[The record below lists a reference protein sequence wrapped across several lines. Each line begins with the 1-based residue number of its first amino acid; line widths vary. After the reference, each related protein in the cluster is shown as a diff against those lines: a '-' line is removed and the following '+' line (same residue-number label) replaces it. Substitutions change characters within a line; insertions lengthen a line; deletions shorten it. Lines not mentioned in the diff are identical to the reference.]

1 MPAAMQNASTISGA
15 GLPLTGPQL
24 GIWNAQQFDPE
35 SGRYLVGE
43 VLEIS
48 GSEPIDVDALAEAIA
63 LTVAE
68 AENMRLRFRDT
79 DSGPRQ
85 FVGNEPAVLRPM
97 IDLRGATDPI
107 SLAHE
112 AVALERHEAAQR
124 CRGMVD
130 RRLYNYTLIRLTEC
144 EVWCV
149 QLYHHLIV
157 DGYSAALLSRR
168 VAAHYTALRRGTE
181 PPKATFGTIAD
192 LVADEQAY
200 RESEHFTADQEYWR
214 EQLSP
219 APALDGRGTA
229 LGGAVERT
237 IRAEAILPVATLDRL
252 RHCAER
258 YRITWADGLIA
269 CYAAY
274 IQRQLGTSDVVLSML
289 MMGRVGRV
297 ALSTPSMAVN
307 VLPLRL
313 AVHAHETVGELGVR
327 VAESLRE
334 MRKHQRYSGADLA
347 RDLSG
352 FGAGELLHGVGINL
366 KVFDFALDFD
376 GAKGVLRN
384 VAGGPPEDLGLV
396 ATPLPDKSVLL
407 NFECDARTNDPETA
421 YRRMAGLVRVIE
433 AFTELDKVQV
443 GALELIDRDDRARL
457 LAQRCGPAAAAAT
470 ELVPAALDRMV
481 AEYAGDTVLVAGAR
495 RYTGAELG
503 AQVYR
508 LVRYLR
514 DQGVQPGDRVGVALP
529 RTADL
534 VVALL
539 AVWRTGGTYL
549 PLDPEHPAARL
560 QTMID
565 DSRPVLVLTGN
576 ALVGELDCRTVA
588 VDGDE
593 VRAVVQEYPDSR
605 PAEAAIRGD
614 HAAYVLYTSGSTG
627 TPKGVVI
634 DHTAL
639 AQLVAGH
646 RSGIYAETVERSG
659 GRRLA
664 VAHTTSFAFDA
675 ALDPLLWL
683 LDGHRIHLYDSV
695 TRRDPA
701 ALVAAFGA
709 DGIEVADGT
718 PTLAAALFT
727 HGLAEV
733 APRLLVLGGEACPP
747 DLWQQVQTAGITAV
761 NLYGPTEATVDA
773 IGAPVRGPDP
783 HIGVP
788 LPGVRAYLL
797 DNGLQVVADGQ
808 SGELYLAG
816 TGIAQGYLGRPGLS
830 AERFVADPFGPPGAR
845 MYRTG
850 DLARWMPGQGYFYA
864 GRADAQIKIRGHR
877 IEIGEVEAALSGLP
891 EVVAAAADIRELTGR
906 QSLIGYVVATGEAS
920 AQVRDGAAD
929 LGARLRNRLAETLP
943 DPMVPTRIMVLDEL
957 PWTVNGKVDRPA
969 LPDPVESTAGRAPAT
984 PAEQAIAEVVA
995 ELLGRNSDTVDID
1008 DDFFGAGGDSITA
1021 IGVCA
1026 KLRERGFVLAP
1037 QDLLTRR
1044 GLADLAAA
1052 AEPAT
1057 VSVDNRPAAPRAET
1071 VTIALPPQDLAE
1083 LAAVHGAVADVL
1095 PLSPL
1100 QEGLLFHAL
1109 RDGAADV
1116 YTLTARF
1123 ELSGPVD
1130 PDRLGAAFTEVLH
1143 RHPNLG
1149 AAFHYDRVDRP
1160 VQVIPRSPQIAWR
1173 VEDLR
1178 DRPDAADRAPALE
1191 QTAGAELFDIGDP
1204 PLLRALLIRLSD
1216 TVHRL
1221 VLTAHHLLA
1230 DGWSIPIVLREI
1242 LARYHGE
1249 NLPEPGYYGT
1259 YLAWLAARDTAAET
1273 RRWGE
1278 YLAGLEA
1285 PSLIGAPGPR
1295 SAAVGLQVPL
1305 GEETAVALESFGR
1318 AHGLTMNTLLQGAWS
1333 MVLADQLGRT
1343 DVVFGAVVSG
1353 RPADLPGVGGMVG
1366 LFSNT
1371 VPVRMTLD
1379 TGRPVAEQFAAFQR
1393 TTLELQNQG
1402 YLGLATVER
1411 AAGVGRLFD
1420 TLVVYENFPKTGVGP
1435 KETHEV
1441 GVADVAVHSL
1451 THYPVTVTALPGD
1464 RFRLMLHY
1472 APGAI
1477 EEANGQRMAARL
1489 GAVLTALAGD
1499 PAATVGAILD
1509 RTRHPDSHGA
1519 TLADWTSNAEID
1531 PASPALT
1538 AEGITISYR
1547 EFDERADRLARWLIS
1562 QRIGPETVV
1571 VVAMRRCGEAVIAA
1585 HAISRAGG
1593 VYLPVDPGQP
1603 AERLDTI
1610 LETAAPAL
1618 VLTTRT
1624 DDFATGR
1631 ASVIATDT
1639 LDLTGF
1645 AADTLTDADRLAPL
1659 RPDNAAY
1666 LLFTSGSTGVPKGV
1680 SVSHAAIVNTFAWLQ
1695 EQHRFGPGDTM
1706 LYRTPATFDA
1716 SLLEIYLP
1724 LLVGARIVVAR
1735 PNGHRDPYYQAELM
1749 ADEQVTAVQ
1758 MTSSML
1764 TTMAEESDL
1773 TGCSALRCVFTGGE
1787 PLPPATAQRFR
1798 EVTGTEVNN
1807 LYGPTEAAVCITYH
1821 VTDDTDL
1828 DTVPIGRPPG
1838 GAGVRVLDEKLRPV
1852 PFGTVG
1858 ELYLTGVQLAR
1869 GYLHEPAR
1877 TAHTFVA
1884 DPAGRGELMYRTGD
1898 LVRWGAEGELDYIGR
1913 TDSQVKL
1920 RGQRIELGDIESAV
1934 LRRPE
1939 IAQAA
1944 VILRE
1949 DIPGDQ
1955 RLVAYLRARSGAT
1968 VDTEELRVALRSV
1981 LPSYMIPAA
1990 FVELDEI
1997 PMTVSDKLDRKA
2009 LPVPEYPVDVAAAGP
2024 AASSAAASG
2033 AVLVPPAAASGG
2045 QGVGPAAASGVPGSA
2060 SAAASGAV
2068 LVPPA
2073 STSGVQG
2080 SAPAVASDAPVAA
2093 SVASGVPVVP
2103 PTAAP
2108 GAPVAAQAADPGMQT
2123 AGSDVSAAAL
2133 GALAMTSN
2141 ASTVAQGGP
2150 AASNGSAVAPE
2161 AQTAAS
2167 GVQTAVPGALTAI
2180 PGGPAGGSGV
2190 VGAVTAAMAAVLGI
2204 AAIGPDDDFFA
2215 AGGHSLTAV
2224 RLVGRLRRAGYGV
2237 VVDDVFEAP
2246 TVRALTARIE
2256 GVAAVGADAPA
2267 GRDSVVPD
2275 AAAPNPAAPNPAAT
2289 ETTAPETLSPETAV
2303 AQTVSPAPVSEE
2315 IAMLGRRLDHVLR
2328 LRDRGAAEPLFCVHP
2343 VGGTAW
2349 QFAPLARR
2357 LRADRPLI
2365 GLQLPA
2371 LRGVD
2376 SGAATI
2382 DELAAHYLGTVREI
2396 QPEGPYHLL
2405 GYSLGGNIVHAMAA
2419 ALTASGAEVA
2429 FVGLVDSHPLA
2440 DLAAQATEVLA
2451 DPARLDRLLPELP
2464 EDAPDLAALVR
2475 GAAGELLRMVTKSEA
2490 PRYSGPMALYA
2501 ADPGEEQDAPRVTA
2515 QLAGWRAAG
2524 ARIIPRRL
2532 PYTHFG
2538 IVADDGWA
2546 EVAALLDT
2554 DPALRT

>member
-1 MPAAMQNASTISGA
+1 MPAAVQNASMVSDP

-48 GSEPIDVDALAEAIA
+48 GAEPIDVELLAEAIRR
-63 LTVAE
+63 TVAE

-97 IDLRGATDPI
+97 IDLRGAADPV

-181 PPKATFGTIAD
+181 APKATFGSIAD

-200 RESEHFTADQEYWR
+200 RESEQFTADQDYWQ

-219 APALDGRGTA
+219 APSLDGRGTA

-252 RHCAER
+252 KHCTER

-274 IQRQLGTSDVVLSML
+274 LQRLLGTSDVVLSML

-297 ALSTPSMAVN
+297 ALSTPAMAVN

-327 VAESLRE
+327 VAETLRE

-347 RDLSG
+347 RDLRG
-352 FGAGELLHGVGINL
+352 FGAGELLHGIGINL

-384 VAGGPPEDLGLV
+384 IAGGPPEDLGLV
-396 ATPLPDKSVLL
+396 VTPLPDKSVLL

-433 AFTELDKVQV
+433 AFTELDKVPV
-443 GALELIDRDDRARL
+443 GALELLDRADRGRL
-457 LAQRCGPAAAAAT
+457 LAERPGPAAAAGT
-470 ELVPAALDRMV
+470 ELIPAALDRMV
-481 AEYAGDTVLVAGAR
+481 AEHAGETVLVAGEH
-495 RYTGAELG
+495 RYTAAELG
-503 AQVYR
+503 ARVNR
-508 LVRYLR
+508 LARYLR
-514 DQGVQPGDRVGVALP
+514 DQGVRTGDPVGVALP

-539 AVWRTGGTYL
+539 AVWRAGATYL
-549 PLDPEHPAARL
+549 PLDPEHPVARL
-560 QTMID
+560 QTMAD
-565 DSRPVLVLTGN
+565 DAAPVLVLTDH
-576 ALVGELDCRTVA
+576 ALAGELAGRVVALDDEQVAAALRDYPETPPEGVA
-588 VDGDE
+588 V
-593 VRAVVQEYPDSR
+593 
-605 PAEAAIRGD
+605 RGD
-614 HAAYVLYTSGSTG
+614 HPAYVLYTSGSTG

-639 AQLVAGH
+639 AQLLAGH
-646 RSGIYAETVERSG
+646 RSGIYAETVDRAG

-664 VAHTTSFAFDA
+664 IAHTTSFAFDA

-683 LDGHRIHLYDSV
+683 LDGHRIQLYDS
-695 TRRDPA
+695 TLRRDPA

-709 DGIEVADGT
+709 DGIEVVDGT
-718 PTLAAALFT
+718 PTLAAALFA
-727 HGLAEV
+727 HGLADV

-747 DLWQQVQTAGITAV
+747 DLWQQVQDAGIVAV

-773 IGAPVRGPDP
+773 IGAPVRGTDP

-808 SGELYLAG
+808 PGELYLAG
-816 TGIAQGYLGRPGLS
+816 AGIAQGYLGRPGVS
-830 AERFVADPFGPPGAR
+830 AQRFVADPFGPPGAR

-850 DLARWMPGQGYFYA
+850 DLARWVPGQGYFYS
-864 GRADAQIKIRGHR
+864 GRADAQVKIRGHR

-891 EVVAAAADIRELTGR
+891 EVLAAAADIRELGGR
-906 QSLIGYVVATGEAS
+906 PSLIGYVVATEDAAVDS
-920 AQVRDGAAD
+920 ADGSAD
-929 LGARLRNRLAETLP
+929 LGARLRNRLAELVP
-943 DPMVPTRIMVLDEL
+943 DPMVPARIVVLGEL

-969 LPDPVESTAGRAPAT
+969 LPDPVETSGGRPPVT
-984 PAEQAIAEVVA
+984 PAERAFGEVVA
-995 ELLGRNSDTVDID
+995 ELLGRDSDNVDID

-1026 KLRERGFVLAP
+1026 RLRERGYVLAP

-1044 GLADLAAA
+1044 SLADLAAA
-1052 AEPAT
+1052 AEPVA
-1057 VSVDNRPAAPRAET
+1057 VSAQAGPEPLPRAES
-1071 VTIALPPQDLAE
+1071 VTIALPSGNLAE
-1083 LAAVHGAVADVL
+1083 LAAAHGPIADVL

-1123 ELSGPVD
+1123 ELAGPVD
-1130 PDRLGAAFTEVLH
+1130 PDRLAAAFADVLR

-1149 AAFHYDRVDRP
+1149 AAFRYDQADQP
-1160 VQVIPRSPQIAWR
+1160 VQVIPRDPRVAWR
-1173 VEDLR
+1173 VADLR
-1178 DRPDAADRAPALE
+1178 DRPDAADRALALE
-1191 QTAGAELFDIGDP
+1191 KEAGAELFDIGAP

-1230 DGWSIPIVLREI
+1230 DGWSVPIVLREM

-1249 NLPEPGYYGT
+1249 ELPEPGYYGT

-1278 YLAGLEA
+1278 YLAELEA
-1285 PSLIGAPGPR
+1285 PGLIGAPGPR
-1295 SAAVGLQVPL
+1295 AAAVGLRVPL
-1305 GEETAVALESFGR
+1305 AEETAAALETFGR

-1333 MVLADQLGRT
+1333 MVLAEQLGRT

-1371 VPVRMTLD
+1371 VPMRMTLD
-1379 TGRPVAEQFAAFQR
+1379 PARPVAEQFADFQR
-1393 TTLELQNQG
+1393 TALELQNQG
-1402 YLGLATVER
+1402 YLGLSTVER
-1411 AAGVGRLFD
+1411 AAGVGQLFD

-1435 KETHEV
+1435 KDTHEV

-1464 RFRLMLHY
+1464 SFRLMLHY
-1472 APGAI
+1472 APGAV
-1477 EEANGQRMAARL
+1477 EEAPAQRMAARL
-1489 GAVLTALAGD
+1489 GAVLTALVAD
-1499 PAATVGAILD
+1499 PSATVRAVLD
-1509 RTRHPDSHGA
+1509 ETRHPDTHGA
-1519 TLADWTSNAEID
+1519 TLADWTTAAEID
-1531 PASPALT
+1531 PESPAVT
-1538 AEGITISYR
+1538 ADGVTIGYR
-1547 EFDERADRLARWLIS
+1547 EFGARADRLARWLVS
-1562 QRIGPETVV
+1562 RDIGPETVV
-1571 VVAMRRCGEAVIAA
+1571 VVAMRRCADAVIAA

-1603 AERLDTI
+1603 AERVDTI
-1610 LETAAPAL
+1610 LATARPAL
-1618 VLTTRT
+1618 VLTTSA
-1624 DDFATGR
+1624 DDFTTGR
-1631 ASVIATDT
+1631 APVVATDT
-1639 LDLTGF
+1639 LDLAGF
-1645 AADTLTDADRLAPL
+1645 ATGPLTDADRLAPL

-1680 SVSHAAIVNTFAWLQ
+1680 AVSHAAIVNTFAWLQ
-1695 EQHRFGPGDTM
+1695 EQHRFGVGDTM

-1724 LLVGARIVVAR
+1724 LLVGARIVLAR
-1735 PNGHRDPYYQAELM
+1735 PNGHRDPYYQAQLM
-1749 ADEQVTAVQ
+1749 ADERVTAVQ

-1764 TTMAEESDL
+1764 TTMAEESYL
-1773 TGCSALRCVFTGGE
+1773 SGCSALRCVFTGGE

-1798 EVTGTEVNN
+1798 QATGTKVNN

-1821 VTDDTDL
+1821 VTDDTDQ

-1838 GAGVRVLDEKLRPV
+1838 GAGVRVLDERLRPV

-1877 TAHTFVA
+1877 TARTFVA
-1884 DPAGRGELMYRTGD
+1884 DPAGNGELMYRTGD
-1898 LVRWGAEGELDYIGR
+1898 LVRWGGNGELDYIGR
-1913 TDSQVKL
+1913 TDSQIKL
-1920 RGQRIELGDIESAV
+1920 RGQRIELGDIESAI

-1939 IAQAA
+1939 IAQVA

-1968 VDTEELRVALRSV
+1968 VDPEALRAALRDV

-1997 PMTVSDKLDRKA
+1997 PMTISDKLDRKA
-2009 LPVPEYPVDVAAAGP
+2009 LPVPEYPVDAAAI
-2024 AASSAAASG
+2024 AD
-2033 AVLVPPAAASGG
+2033 AVTL
-2045 QGVGPAAASGVPGSA
+2045 
-2060 SAAASGAV
+2060 
-2068 LVPPA
+2068 
-2073 STSGVQG
+2073 
-2080 SAPAVASDAPVAA
+2080 
-2093 SVASGVPVVP
+2093 
-2103 PTAAP
+2103 
-2108 GAPVAAQAADPGMQT
+2108 
-2123 AGSDVSAAAL
+2123 
-2133 GALAMTSN
+2133 
-2141 ASTVAQGGP
+2141 
-2150 AASNGSAVAPE
+2150 
-2161 AQTAAS
+2161 
-2167 GVQTAVPGALTAI
+2167 
-2180 PGGPAGGSGV
+2180 GGPAGVAGGPAGSGGPAV
-2190 VGAVTAAMAAVLGI
+2190 APATVCPDGSTVGTVGAVGQGRSDVEPGIPAGRGSTTAVATTTGAAGSTVGPGAPIGPGGSAGSGAPAGLAGSAPGPGGSAGNAVASAGSRGPLPGQDRSSAASRMRGVAEAVTAAMAAVLGI
-2204 AAIGPDDDFFA
+2204 PAIGYDDDFFA

-2224 RLVGRLRRAGYGV
+2224 RLVGRLRRAGYQV

-2256 GVAAVGADAPA
+2256 GAAPPA
-2267 GRDSVVPD
+2267 GTDSLD
-2275 AAAPNPAAPNPAAT
+2275 RRSAAPESVPAASA
-2289 ETTAPETLSPETAV
+2289 APE
-2303 AQTVSPAPVSEE
+2303 PVSEE

-2328 LRDRGAAEPLFCVHP
+2328 VRDRGSAEPLFCVHP

-2371 LRGVD
+2371 LRGED
-2376 SGAATI
+2376 SGATTI
-2382 DELAAHYLGTVREI
+2382 DELAARYVATVREI

-2419 ALTASGAEVA
+2419 QLTAAGAEVA
-2429 FVGLVDSHPLA
+2429 FAGLVDSHPLA
-2440 DLAAQATEVLA
+2440 NLAEQAAEALA
-2451 DPARLDRLLPELP
+2451 DPARLDALLPELP
-2464 EDAPDLAALVR
+2464 DDAPDLAALVR
-2475 GAAGELLRMVTKSEA
+2475 GAAGELLHMVTKSTA
-2490 PRYSGPMALYA
+2490 PRYSGPVALYA
-2501 ADPGEEQDAPRVTA
+2501 ADPGAEDDAPRVAA

-2538 IVADDGWA
+2538 IVSDAGWA

>member
-1 MPAAMQNASTISGA
+1 MPAAVQNASTISGA

-48 GSEPIDVDALAEAIA
+48 GAEPIDVAALAEAITR
-63 LTVAE
+63 TVAE
-68 AENMRLRFRDT
+68 AENMRLRFRET
-79 DSGPRQ
+79 ASGPRQ
-85 FVGNEPAVLRPM
+85 FVADEPAVLRPT
-97 IDLRGATDPI
+97 IDLRGAADPV

-112 AVALERHEAAQR
+112 AVALERHEAAGR

-130 RRLYNYTLIRLTEC
+130 RRLYSYTLIRLTES

-168 VAAHYTALRRGTE
+168 VAAHYTALRRGAE

-200 RESEHFTADQEYWR
+200 RESEQFTADQEYWR

-252 RHCAER
+252 RNCTER

-289 MMGRVGRV
+289 MMGRVGRI
-297 ALSTPSMAVN
+297 ALSTPAMAVN

-313 AVHAHETVGELGVR
+313 AVPAHETVGELGVR
-327 VAESLRE
+327 VAETLRE
-334 MRKHQRYSGADLA
+334 MRRHQRYSGADLA

-396 ATPLPDKSVLL
+396 VTPLPDKSILL
-407 NFECDARTNDPETA
+407 NFECDARTNDPDTA
-421 YRRMAGLVRVIE
+421 YRRMAGLVRVVE

-457 LAQRCGPAAAAAT
+457 QAQRCGPAAAAGT
-470 ELVPAALDRMV
+470 ELVAAALDRMV

-514 DQGVQPGDRVGVALP
+514 EQGVRPGDRVGVALP

-539 AVWRTGGTYL
+539 AVWRAGATYL

-560 QTMID
+560 QTMIAD
-565 DSRPVLVLTGN
+565 AAPVLVLTGDP
-576 ALVGELDCRTVA
+576 LVNELDCRTVA
-588 VDGDE
+588 LDDDE
-593 VRAVVQEYPDSR
+593 VRAAIQEYPDGP
-605 PAEAAIRGD
+605 PAAAAVRGD

-639 AQLVAGH
+639 AQLLAGH
-646 RSGIYAETVERSG
+646 RSGIYAETVERAG

-664 VAHTTSFAFDA
+664 IAHTTSFAFDA

-683 LDGHRIHLYDSV
+683 LDGHRIHLYDSAV
-695 TRRDPA
+695 RRDPA

-709 DGIEVADGT
+709 DGIEVVDGT
-718 PTLAAALFT
+718 PTLAAALFA
-727 HGLAEV
+727 HGLTA
-733 APRLLVLGGEACPP
+733 APPRLLVLGGEACPP
-747 DLWQQVQTAGITAV
+747 DLWQQVQRAGIAAV

-773 IGAPVRGPDP
+773 IGAPVRGTDP

-808 SGELYLAG
+808 PGELYLAG
-816 TGIAQGYLGRPGLS
+816 AGIAQGYLGRPGAS
-830 AERFVADPFGPPGAR
+830 AEHFVADPFGPPGAR

-850 DLARWMPGQGYFYA
+850 DLARWVPGQGYFYA

-891 EVVAAAADIRELTGR
+891 EVVAAAADIRELGGR
-906 QSLIGYVVATGEAS
+906 PSLIGYVVATAEAA
-920 AQVRDGAAD
+920 AQVRAGAAD
-929 LGARLRNRLAETLP
+929 LGARLRNRLADTLP
-943 DPMVPTRIMVLDEL
+943 DPMVPTRIVVLDEL

-969 LPDPVESTAGRAPAT
+969 LPDPVESTGGRTPVT
-984 PAEQAIAEVVA
+984 PAEQAIAETVA
-995 ELLGRNSDTVDID
+995 ELLGRDTETVDID

-1044 GLADLAAA
+1044 GLADLAGA
-1052 AEPAT
+1052 AEPVAVSGAT
-1057 VSVDNRPAAPRAET
+1057 GPEPVPRPES
-1071 VTIALPPQDLAE
+1071 VTIALPPRGIAE
-1083 LAAVHGAVADVL
+1083 LAAVHGPIADVL

-1130 PDRLGAAFTEVLH
+1130 PPRLAAAFTEVLR

-1149 AAFHYDRVDRP
+1149 AAFHYDRVDQP
-1160 VQVIPRSPQIAWR
+1160 IQVIPRDPRIAWR
-1173 VEDLR
+1173 FEDLS
-1178 DRPDAADRAPALE
+1178 DRPDAVQRASALE
-1191 QTAGAELFDIGDP
+1191 QTAGAELFDIGAP
-1204 PLLRALLIRLSD
+1204 PLLRALLIRLTD

-1230 DGWSIPIVLREI
+1230 DGWSIPIVLREM

-1249 NLPEPGYYGT
+1249 ELPEPGYYGT
-1259 YLAWLAARDTAAET
+1259 YLAWLAARDTVAET

-1285 PSLIGAPGPR
+1285 PSLIGAPGSR
-1295 SAAVGLQVPL
+1295 SAAIGLPVPL
-1305 GEETAVALESFGR
+1305 TEDTAIALETFGR

-1333 MVLADQLGRT
+1333 MVLAEQLGRT

-1353 RPADLPGVGGMVG
+1353 RPADLPGVSGMVG

-1371 VPVRMTLD
+1371 VPVRMVLD
-1379 TGRPVAEQFAAFQR
+1379 PGQPVAEQFAAFQR
-1393 TTLELQNQG
+1393 TTLEMQNQG

-1420 TLVVYENFPKTGVGP
+1420 TLVVYENFPKTGVAP
-1435 KETHEV
+1435 KETHDI

-1477 EEANGQRMAARL
+1477 EEAVGQRLAARL
-1489 GAVLTALAGD
+1489 GAVLSALTDD
-1499 PAATVGAILD
+1499 PAATVGALLD
-1509 RTRHPDSHGA
+1509 GTRHPDSHGA
-1519 TLADWTSNAEID
+1519 TLADWRSAAEID

-1538 AEGITISYR
+1538 ADGITISYR
-1547 EFDERADRLARWLIS
+1547 EFGERADRLARWLVS
-1562 QRIGPETVV
+1562 RQVGPETVV

-1610 LETAAPAL
+1610 LATAAPAL
-1618 VLTTRT
+1618 ALTTSADGFT
-1624 DDFATGR
+1624 TGR
-1631 ASVIATDT
+1631 APVVATDT

-1645 AADTLTDADRLAPL
+1645 AAGALTDADRRAPL

-1680 SVSHAAIVNTFAWLQ
+1680 AVSHAAIINTFAWLQ
-1695 EQHRFGPGDTM
+1695 EQHRFGAGDTM

-1724 LLVGARIVVAR
+1724 LLVGARIVLAR

-1749 ADEQVTAVQ
+1749 AGEGVTAVQ

-1773 TGCSALRCVFTGGE
+1773 TGCTALRCVFTGGE

-1838 GAGVRVLDEKLRPV
+1838 GAGVRVLDERLRPV

-1869 GYLHEPAR
+1869 GYLHQPAR

-1884 DPAGRGELMYRTGD
+1884 DPAGHGELMYRTGD
-1898 LVRWGAEGELDYIGR
+1898 LVRWGAGGELDYIGR

-1968 VDTEELRVALRSV
+1968 LDTEVLRAALRDV
-1981 LPSYMIPAA
+1981 LPAYMIPAA

-2009 LPVPEYPVDVAAAGP
+2009 LPVPEYPVDVATAPAPTQATGPGIPVAG
-2024 AASSAAASG
+2024 SGVVSAPQTAD
-2033 AVLVPPAAASGG
+2033 
-2045 QGVGPAAASGVPGSA
+2045 SGVPGVS
-2060 SAAASGAV
+2060 
-2068 LVPPA
+2068 
-2073 STSGVQG
+2073 Q
-2080 SAPAVASDAPVAA
+2080 VAD
-2093 SVASGVPVVP
+2093 SGVPVVP
-2103 PTAAP
+2103 QTAGSATPAAAPGVPVVAP
-2108 GAPVAAQAADPGMQT
+2108 GAPAA
-2123 AGSDVSAAAL
+2123 V
-2133 GALAMTSN
+2133 
-2141 ASTVAQGGP
+2141 
-2150 AASNGSAVAPE
+2150 
-2161 AQTAAS
+2161 
-2167 GVQTAVPGALTAI
+2167 
-2180 PGGPAGGSGV
+2180 PGGPAGEAGTA
-2190 VGAVTAAMAAVLGI
+2190 GAVTAAMAAVLGI

-2224 RLVGRLRRAGYGV
+2224 RLVGRLRRAGYAV
-2237 VVDDVFEAP
+2237 VVDDVFDAP

-2256 GVAAVGADAPA
+2256 GVLPA
-2267 GRDSVVPD
+2267 GGNGSTAAGSGISAAGGSNAVVSGAVAPGAVVSGAVAPGAVVSGAVAPGAVVSGAAVPD
-2275 AAAPNPAAPNPAAT
+2275 AAGTTVVAPGISVSEAAT
-2289 ETTAPETLSPETAV
+2289 REIGFPG
-2303 AQTVSPAPVSEE
+2303 PVSEE

-2328 LRDRGAAEPLFCVHP
+2328 LRDRGAGEPLFCVHP

-2371 LRGVD
+2371 LRGAD
-2376 SGAATI
+2376 SGAGTL
-2382 DELAAHYLGTVREI
+2382 DELAARYLETVREI
-2396 QPEGPYHLL
+2396 QPVGPYHLL

-2419 ALTASGAEVA
+2419 ALTAGGAEVA

-2440 DLAAQATEVLA
+2440 GLAEQAGAALA

-2464 EDAPDLAALVR
+2464 EDAPDLAALIR
-2475 GAAGELLRMVTKSEA
+2475 GAAGELLRMVTKSVA
-2490 PRYSGPMALYA
+2490 PQYSGPMALYA
-2501 ADPGEEQDAPRVTA
+2501 ADPGEEQDAPRVAA

-2524 ARIIPRRL
+2524 ARIVARRL

-2538 IVADDGWA
+2538 IVADAGWA

>member
-1 MPAAMQNASTISGA
+1 MPAAVQNASTISDPGMA
-15 GLPLTGPQL
+15 LTGPQL

-48 GSEPIDVDALAEAIA
+48 GDEPIDVDLLAEAIR

-79 DSGPRQ
+79 DAGPRQ
-85 FVGNEPAVLRPM
+85 FVSNEPAVLQPM
-97 IDLRGATDPI
+97 IDLRGAAEPV

-112 AVALERHEAAQR
+112 AVALERHQAAQR

-130 RRLYNYTLIRLTEC
+130 RRLYNYTLIRLTER

-181 PPKATFGTIAD
+181 PPKATFGSIAD

-200 RESEHFTADQEYWR
+200 RESEHFAADQQYWR

-219 APALDGRGTA
+219 APTLDGRGTA

-252 RHCAER
+252 KHCTER

-274 IQRQLGTSDVVLSML
+274 LQRLLGTSDVVLSML

-297 ALSTPSMAVN
+297 ALSTPAMAVN

-313 AVHAHETVGELGVR
+313 SVHAHETVGELGVR
-327 VAESLRE
+327 VAETLRE

-347 RDLSG
+347 RDLRG
-352 FGAGELLHGVGINL
+352 FGAGELLHGIGLNL

-376 GAKGVLRN
+376 GAEGVLRN

-396 ATPLPDKSVLL
+396 VTPLPDKSVLL

-433 AFTELDKVQV
+433 AFTELDKVPV
-443 GALELIDRDDRARL
+443 GALELIESAERGRL
-457 LAQRCGPAAAAAT
+457 LTERTGPAAATGT
-470 ELVPAALDRMV
+470 ELVPAALDRMI
-481 AEYAGDTVLVAGAR
+481 AEHATDTVLVAGDER
-495 RYTGAELG
+495 WSGAELG
-503 AQVYR
+503 ARVYR

-514 DQGVQPGDRVGVALP
+514 DQGVRTGDLVGVALP

-534 VVALL
+534 MVALL
-539 AVWRTGGTYL
+539 AVWRAGATYL
-549 PLDPEHPAARL
+549 PLDPEHPVPRL
-560 QTMID
+560 RTMID
-565 DSRPVLVLTGN
+565 DATPALVLTDN
-576 ALVGELDCRTVA
+576 TLAAELDCRTVA
-588 VDGDE
+588 LDDE
-593 VRAVVQEYPDSR
+593 QVRTALREYPDSA
-605 PAEAAIRGD
+605 PAPAGTVRGD
-614 HAAYVLYTSGSTG
+614 HPAYVLYTSGSTG

-634 DHTAL
+634 DHAAL
-639 AQLVAGH
+639 AHLVAGH
-646 RSGIYAETVERSG
+646 RSGIYAETVERAG

-664 VAHTTSFAFDA
+664 IAHTTSFAFDA

-683 LDGHRIHLYDSV
+683 LDGHRIHLYDSAI
-695 TRRDPA
+695 RRDPA

-709 DGIEVADGT
+709 DGIEVVDGT
-718 PTLAAALFT
+718 PTLAGALFA
-727 HGLAEV
+727 HGLAQV

-747 DLWQQVQTAGITAV
+747 DLWQQVQNAGITAI

-773 IGAPVRGPDP
+773 IGAPVRGSDP

-788 LPGVRAYLL
+788 LPGVRVYLL
-797 DNGLQVVADGQ
+797 DNALQVVADGQ
-808 SGELYLAG
+808 PGELYLAG
-816 TGIAQGYLGRPGLS
+816 GGIAQGYLGRPGTS
-830 AERFVADPFGPPGAR
+830 AQSFVADPFGPPGAR

-850 DLARWMPGQGYFYA
+850 DRARWVPGQGYFYT
-864 GRADAQIKIRGHR
+864 GRADAQVKIRGHR

-891 EVVAAAADIRELTGR
+891 EVAAAAADIRDFGGR
-906 QSLIGYVVATGEAS
+906 PSLIGYVVATETAAAEVTAGS
-920 AQVRDGAAD
+920 AD
-929 LGARLRNRLAETLP
+929 LGARLRNRLAELVP
-943 DPMVPTRIMVLDEL
+943 DPMVPTRIVVLGEL

-969 LPDPVESTAGRAPAT
+969 LPDPVESTGGGRVPAT
-984 PAEQAIAEVVA
+984 PAEAAVAEVVA
-995 ELLGRNSDTVDID
+995 ELLGGAGVDID

-1021 IGVCA
+1021 ITVCSR
-1026 KLRERGFVLAP
+1026 LRERGLVLAP

-1044 GLADLAAA
+1044 SLGDLAAA
-1052 AEPAT
+1052 AEPVE
-1057 VSVDNRPAAPRAET
+1057 VSANTGPVPVPRADS
-1071 VTIALPPQDLAE
+1071 VTIALPPRSIDE
-1083 LAAVHGAVADVL
+1083 LAAVHGPIADVL

-1130 PDRLGAAFTEVLH
+1130 PDRLAAAFAGVLR

-1149 AAFHYDRVDRP
+1149 AAFHYDQVDQP
-1160 VQVIPRSPQIAWR
+1160 VQVIPRTPRVAWR

-1178 DRPDAADRAPALE
+1178 DRADAADGALALE
-1191 QTAGAELFDIGDP
+1191 TAAGEELFDIGDP

-1230 DGWSIPIVLREI
+1230 DGWSIPIVLREM
-1242 LARYHGE
+1242 LALYHGE
-1249 NLPEPGYYGT
+1249 QLDEPGYYGT
-1259 YLAWLAARDTAAET
+1259 YLAWLAGRDSVAET
-1273 RRWGE
+1273 RRWGD

-1285 PSLIGAPGPR
+1285 PSLLGAPGPR

-1305 GEETAVALESFGR
+1305 AEDTADALEAFGR
-1318 AHGLTMNTLLQGAWS
+1318 SHGLTMNTLLQGAWS
-1333 MVLADQLGRT
+1333 MVLAEQLGRT

-1379 TGRPVAEQFAAFQR
+1379 TASPVVEQFAGFQR
-1393 TTLELQNQG
+1393 TTFELQNQG
-1402 YLGLATVER
+1402 YLGLAAVER
-1411 AAGVGRLFD
+1411 AAAVGRLFD
-1420 TLVVYENFPKTGVGP
+1420 TLVVYENFPKIGVGP
-1435 KETHEV
+1435 KESHEI
-1441 GVADVAVHSL
+1441 GVAGVAVHSL

-1472 APGAI
+1472 APGAVDT
-1477 EEANGQRMAARL
+1477 APAQRMAARL
-1489 GAVLTALAGD
+1489 GAVLTALVDD
-1499 PAATVGAILD
+1499 PAVTVGAVLD
-1509 RTRHPDSHGA
+1509 DTRHPDSRGD
-1519 TLADWTSNAEID
+1519 TLATWISAAEID
-1531 PASPALT
+1531 PAAPALT
-1538 AEGITISYR
+1538 EDGVTIDYR
-1547 EFDERADRLARWLIS
+1547 EFGERADRLARWLVS

-1571 VVAMRRCGEAVIAA
+1571 VVAMRRCAEAVIAA

-1593 VYLPVDPGQP
+1593 IYLPVDPGQP
-1603 AERLDTI
+1603 TERVDTI
-1610 LETAAPAL
+1610 LATAAPAL
-1618 VLTTRT
+1618 VLTTAA
-1624 DDFATGR
+1624 DGFETGR
-1631 ASVIATDT
+1631 APVVATDT
-1639 LDLTGF
+1639 LDLAGF
-1645 AADTLTDADRLAPL
+1645 TAGALTDADRLAPL

-1680 SVSHAAIVNTFAWLQ
+1680 TVSHAAIINTFAWLQ
-1695 EQHRFGPGDTM
+1695 EQHRFGAGDTM

-1724 LLVGARIVVAR
+1724 LLVGARIVLAR

-1749 ADEQVTAVQ
+1749 AAERVTAVQ

-1787 PLPPATAQRFR
+1787 PLPPDTARRFR
-1798 EVTGTEVNN
+1798 EVTGTKVNN

-1821 VTDDTDL
+1821 VSDDTDVE
-1828 DTVPIGRPPG
+1828 TVPIGRPPG
-1838 GAGVRVLDEKLRPV
+1838 GAGVRVLDERLRPV
-1852 PFGTVG
+1852 SFGTIG

-1877 TAHTFVA
+1877 TARTFVA
-1884 DPAGRGELMYRTGD
+1884 DPAGHGELMYRTGD
-1898 LVRWGAEGELDYIGR
+1898 LVRWGGNGELDYIGR

-1949 DIPGDQ
+1949 DTPGDQ

-1968 VDTEELRVALRSV
+1968 VDSGALRAALRET
-1981 LPSYMIPAA
+1981 LPAYMIPAA

-2009 LPVPEYPVDVAAAGP
+2009 LPVPEYPVDVAAA
-2024 AASSAAASG
+2024 AS
-2033 AVLVPPAAASGG
+2033 
-2045 QGVGPAAASGVPGSA
+2045 
-2060 SAAASGAV
+2060 
-2068 LVPPA
+2068 
-2073 STSGVQG
+2073 
-2080 SAPAVASDAPVAA
+2080 
-2093 SVASGVPVVP
+2093 
-2103 PTAAP
+2103 TAAP
-2108 GAPVAAQAADPGMQT
+2108 GASAAAGVQVGAGGSAARADAPTGPDGSADPGGS
-2123 AGSDVSAAAL
+2123 AGPGVPVGLGGSAP
-2133 GALAMTSN
+2133 GPG
-2141 ASTVAQGGP
+2141 VAVGSGGTTR
-2150 AASNGSAVAPE
+2150 SAVAP
-2161 AQTAAS
+2161 ADLRGSLPGQDDPSAAA
-2167 GVQTAVPGALTAI
+2167 GVPGVAD
-2180 PGGPAGGSGV
+2180 
-2190 VGAVTAAMAAVLGI
+2190 AVTAAMAAVLGI
-2204 AAIGPDDDFFA
+2204 TAIGYDDDFFA

-2224 RLVGRLRRAGYGV
+2224 RLVGRLRRAGYEV

-2246 TVRALTARIE
+2246 TARALTARIE
-2256 GVAAVGADAPA
+2256 GVTLPA
-2267 GRDSVVPD
+2267 GTDSLD
-2275 AAAPNPAAPNPAAT
+2275 EGSALPATGPQEA
-2289 ETTAPETLSPETAV
+2289 
-2303 AQTVSPAPVSEE
+2303 VSEE

-2328 LRDRGAAEPLFCVHP
+2328 VRDRGTAEPLFCVHP

-2357 LRADRPLI
+2357 LRADRPLV

-2371 LRGVD
+2371 LRGDD

-2382 DELAAHYLGTVREI
+2382 DELAARYVDTVRGI
-2396 QPEGPYHLL
+2396 QPEGSYHLL

-2419 ALTASGAEVA
+2419 QLTAAGAEVA
-2429 FVGLVDSHPLA
+2429 FAGLVDSHPLA
-2440 DLAAQATEVLA
+2440 NLAEQAAEALA
-2451 DPARLDRLLPELP
+2451 EPSRLDNLLPELP
-2464 EDAPDLAALVR
+2464 EDAPDLAALIR

-2490 PRYSGPMALYA
+2490 PQYAGPMALYA
-2501 ADPGEEQDAPRVTA
+2501 ADPGGEDDAPRVAA

-2524 ARIIPRRL
+2524 ARITPRRL

-2538 IVADDGWA
+2538 IVSDDGWA

-2554 DPALRT
+2554 VPALRT

>member
-1 MPAAMQNASTISGA
+1 MPAAVQNTSMISGP

-48 GSEPIDVDALAEAIA
+48 GDEPIDVDLLAEAIR
-63 LTVAE
+63 LTVAD

-79 DSGPRQ
+79 DAGPRQ
-85 FVGNEPAVLRPM
+85 FVSNEPAVLQPA
-97 IDLRGATDPI
+97 IDLRGAAEPVAF
-107 SLAHE
+107 AHE
-112 AVALERHEAAQR
+112 AVALERHHAAQR

-130 RRLYNYTLIRLTEC
+130 RRLYNYTLIRLTDR

-168 VAAHYTALRRGTE
+168 VAAHYTALRRGNE
-181 PPKATFGTIAD
+181 PPKATFGSIAD

-200 RESEHFTADQEYWR
+200 RESEHFTDDQRYWR

-219 APALDGRGTA
+219 APTLDGRGTA
-229 LGGAVERT
+229 VGGEVERT
-237 IRAEAILPVATLDRL
+237 IRADAILPVATLDRL
-252 RHCAER
+252 RSVTER

-274 IQRQLGTSDVVLSML
+274 LQRLLGTSDVVLSML

-297 ALSTPSMAVN
+297 ALSTPAMAVN

-313 AVHAHETVGELGVR
+313 TVHAHETVGELGVR
-327 VAESLRE
+327 VAETLKE

-352 FGAGELLHGVGINL
+352 FGAGELLHGIGINL

-396 ATPLPDKSVLL
+396 VTPLPDKSVLL

-421 YRRMAGLVRVIE
+421 YRRTAGLVRVIE

-443 GALELIDRDDRARL
+443 GSLELIESAERDRL
-457 LAQRCGPAAAAAT
+457 LAQRSGGAAAT
-470 ELVPAALDRMV
+470 GIELIPAALDRMV
-481 AEYAGDTVLVAGAR
+481 TENAADTVLVAGDQ

-503 AQVYR
+503 DRVHR
-508 LVRYLR
+508 LARYLG
-514 DQGVQPGDRVGVALP
+514 DQGVRTGDLVGVALP

-539 AVWRTGGTYL
+539 AVWRAGATYL
-549 PLDPEHPAARL
+549 PLDPEHPVPRL
-560 QTMID
+560 RTMID
-565 DSRPVLVLTGN
+565 DAAPALVLTDN
-576 ALVGELDCRTVA
+576 TLVAELAC
-588 VDGDE
+588 
-593 VRAVVQEYPDSR
+593 RAVALDDEQVRTTLREL
-605 PAEAAIRGD
+605 PAGPPAPGGIVRGD
-614 HAAYVLYTSGSTG
+614 HPAYVLYTSGSTG

-634 DHTAL
+634 DHAAL

-646 RSGIYAETVERSG
+646 RSGIYAETVERAG

-664 VAHTTSFAFDA
+664 IAHTTSFAFDA

-683 LDGHRIHLYDSV
+683 LDGHRIHLYDSEI
-695 TRRDPA
+695 RRDPA
-701 ALVAAFGA
+701 ALVAAFGT
-709 DGIEVADGT
+709 DGIEVVDGT
-718 PTLAAALFT
+718 PTLAAALFA
-727 HGLAEV
+727 HGLAQV

-747 DLWQQVQTAGITAV
+747 DLWQQVQTAGVTAV

-773 IGAPVRGPDP
+773 IGAPIRGTDP

-797 DNGLQVVADGQ
+797 DNGLQAVADGQ
-808 SGELYLAG
+808 PGELYLAG
-816 TGIAQGYLGRPGLS
+816 GGIAQGYLGRPGFS
-830 AERFVADPFGPPGAR
+830 AQSFVADPFGPPGSR

-850 DLARWMPGQGYFYA
+850 DLARWVPGKGYFYS
-864 GRADAQIKIRGHR
+864 GRADAQVKIRGHR

-891 EVVAAAADIRELTGR
+891 EIAAAAADIRDLAGR
-906 QSLIGYVVATGEAS
+906 PSLIGYVVATEDTAVEATDRS
-920 AQVRDGAAD
+920 PD
-929 LGARLRNRLAETLP
+929 LGTRLRNRLAELVP
-943 DPMVPTRIMVLDEL
+943 DPMVPTRIVVLGEL

-969 LPDPVESTAGRAPAT
+969 LPDPVESTGGRAPAT
-984 PAEQAIAEVVA
+984 PAEHAVGEVVA
-995 ELLGRNSDTVDID
+995 ELLGRDSVDID

-1021 IGVCA
+1021 IGVCGR
-1026 KLRERGFVLAP
+1026 LRERGLVLAP

-1044 GLADLAAA
+1044 SLGDLAAA
-1052 AEPAT
+1052 AEPVAAAAST
-1057 VSVDNRPAAPRAET
+1057 GPAPLPRADS
-1071 VTIALPPQDLAE
+1071 VSIVLPPRNVDE
-1083 LAAVHGAVADVL
+1083 LAAVHGPIADVL

-1130 PDRLGAAFTEVLH
+1130 PGRLAAAFTEVLR

-1149 AAFHYDRVDRP
+1149 AAFHYDQVDQP
-1160 VQVIPRSPQIAWR
+1160 VQVIPRTPRVAWR

-1178 DRPDAADRAPALE
+1178 NRPDAAAGALE
-1191 QTAGAELFDIGDP
+1191 LETAAGEELFDIGDP

-1230 DGWSIPIVLREI
+1230 DGWSVPIVLREM
-1242 LARYHGE
+1242 LALYHGE
-1249 NLPEPGYYGT
+1249 QLDEPGYYGT
-1259 YLAWLAARDTAAET
+1259 YLAWLAARDSVAET
-1273 RRWGE
+1273 RRWGA

-1295 SAAVGLQVPL
+1295 SASVGLQVPL
-1305 GEETAVALESFGR
+1305 AEATADALEAFGR

-1333 MVLADQLGRT
+1333 MVLAEQLGRT

-1379 TGRPVAEQFAAFQR
+1379 TGTPVVEQFAGFQR

-1420 TLVVYENFPKTGVGP
+1420 TLVVYENFPKTGVAP
-1435 KETHEV
+1435 KDSHDI

-1472 APGAI
+1472 APGAVD
-1477 EEANGQRMAARL
+1477 EAPARRMAARL
-1489 GAVLTALAGD
+1489 GAVLTALVDD
-1499 PAATVGAILD
+1499 PSVTVGAVLES
-1509 RTRHPDSHGA
+1509 TRHPDSHGA
-1519 TLADWTSNAEID
+1519 TLASWRSAVEID
-1531 PASPALT
+1531 PTAPALT
-1538 AEGITISYR
+1538 AEGETISYR
-1547 EFDERADRLARWLIS
+1547 EFGERADRLARWLVS

-1571 VVAMRRCGEAVIAA
+1571 VVAMRRCADAVIAA
-1585 HAISRAGG
+1585 HAISRSGG

-1610 LETAAPAL
+1610 LTTAAPAL
-1618 VLTTRT
+1618 VLTTSA
-1624 DDFATGR
+1624 DGFATER
-1631 ASVIATDT
+1631 APVVATDT
-1639 LDLTGF
+1639 LDLAGF
-1645 AADTLTDADRLAPL
+1645 AAGALTDAERIAPL

-1680 SVSHAAIVNTFAWLQ
+1680 TVTHEAIINTFAWLQ
-1695 EQHRFGPGDTM
+1695 EQHRFGAGDTM

-1724 LLVGARIVVAR
+1724 LLVGARIVLAR
-1735 PNGHRDPYYQAELM
+1735 PNGHRDPYYQAQLM
-1749 ADEQVTAVQ
+1749 ADERVTAVQ

-1773 TGCSALRCVFTGGE
+1773 SGCSALRCVFTGGE
-1787 PLPPATAQRFR
+1787 PLPSTTAQRLR
-1798 EVTGTEVNN
+1798 EATGTKVNN

-1821 VTDDTDL
+1821 VTDDTDIE
-1828 DTVPIGRPPG
+1828 TVPIGRPPG
-1838 GAGVRVLDEKLRPV
+1838 GAGVRVLDERLRPV
-1852 PFGTVG
+1852 SFGTVG

-1877 TAHTFVA
+1877 TARTFVA
-1884 DPAGRGELMYRTGD
+1884 DPAGSGELMYRTGD
-1898 LVRWGAEGELDYIGR
+1898 LVRWGANSELDYIGR

-1968 VDTEELRVALRSV
+1968 VDTDAVRTALRET

-2009 LPVPEYPVDVAAAGP
+2009 LPVPEYPVDVAADPAP
-2024 AASSAAASG
+2024 AAVAE
-2033 AVLVPPAAASGG
+2033 
-2045 QGVGPAAASGVPGSA
+2045 PGTA
-2060 SAAASGAV
+2060 G
-2068 LVPPA
+2068 
-2073 STSGVQG
+2073 
-2080 SAPAVASDAPVAA
+2080 APAVGGPVA
-2093 SVASGVPVVP
+2093 
-2103 PTAAP
+2103 
-2108 GAPVAAQAADPGMQT
+2108 
-2123 AGSDVSAAAL
+2123 
-2133 GALAMTSN
+2133 
-2141 ASTVAQGGP
+2141 
-2150 AASNGSAVAPE
+2150 E
-2161 AQTAAS
+2161 
-2167 GVQTAVPGALTAI
+2167 
-2180 PGGPAGGSGV
+2180 
-2190 VGAVTAAMAAVLGI
+2190 AMAAVLGV

-2224 RLVGRLRRAGYGV
+2224 RLVGRLRRAGYEV
-2237 VVDDVFEAP
+2237 VVDDVFDAP
-2246 TVRALTARIE
+2246 TVRALTARID
-2256 GVAAVGADAPA
+2256 GIDLPA
-2267 GRDSVVPD
+2267 ETRSPDEISESGETVP
-2275 AAAPNPAAPNPAAT
+2275 
-2289 ETTAPETLSPETAV
+2289 
-2303 AQTVSPAPVSEE
+2303 EE

-2328 LRDRGAAEPLFCVHP
+2328 LRDRGSAEPLFCVHP

-2371 LRGVD
+2371 LRGAD

-2382 DELAAHYLGTVREI
+2382 GELAARYVATVREI

-2419 ALTASGAEVA
+2419 ALTAAGAEVA

-2440 DLAAQATEVLA
+2440 NLAEQATQALA
-2451 DPARLDRLLPELP
+2451 DPARLDGLLPELP
-2464 EDAPDLAALVR
+2464 EDAPDLAALIR
-2475 GAAGELLRMVTKSEA
+2475 GAAGELLRMVTNSDT

-2501 ADPGEEQDAPRVTA
+2501 ADPGEEDDAPRVAA
-2515 QLAGWRAAG
+2515 QLAGWRGAG
-2524 ARIIPRRL
+2524 ARITPRRL
-2532 PYTHFG
+2532 PYSHFG
-2538 IVADDGWA
+2538 IVAEDGWA

-2554 DPALRT
+2554 VPALRT

>member
-1 MPAAMQNASTISGA
+1 MPAAVQNASTISGT

-48 GSEPIDVDALAEAIA
+48 GSEPIDIDALAEAIA
-63 LTVAE
+63 STVAE

-85 FVGNEPAVLRPM
+85 FVSNEPAVLRPM
-97 IDLRGATDPI
+97 IDLRGAADPV

-112 AVALERHEAAQR
+112 AVALERYEAAER

-181 PPKATFGTIAD
+181 PPKATFGTIAE

-200 RESEHFTADQEYWR
+200 RESEHFIADQAYWR
-214 EQLSP
+214 DHLSP
-219 APALDGRGTA
+219 APTLDGRGTA

-252 RHCAER
+252 RQCTER

-274 IQRQLGTSDVVLSML
+274 IQRQLGSSDVVLSML

-443 GALELIDRDDRARL
+443 GALELLDRDDRARL
-457 LAQRCGPAAAAAT
+457 LAQRRGPAAAAGT

-514 DQGVQPGDRVGVALP
+514 DQGVRPGDRVGVALP

-539 AVWRTGGTYL
+539 AVWRAGATYL

-565 DSRPVLVLTGN
+565 DSSPVLVLTDN
-576 ALVGELDCRTVA
+576 ALVNELDCRTVA

-593 VRAVVQEYPDSR
+593 VRAAVQDYPDGR
-605 PAEAAIRGD
+605 PADAAIRGD

-646 RSGIYAETVERSG
+646 RSGIYAETVERAG

-664 VAHTTSFAFDA
+664 IAHTTSFAFDA

-695 TRRDPA
+695 VRRDPA

-709 DGIEVADGT
+709 DGIDVADGT
-718 PTLAAALFT
+718 PTLTAALFA

-733 APRLLVLGGEACPP
+733 PPRLLVLGGEACPP

-773 IGAPVRGPDP
+773 IGAPVRGTDP

-808 SGELYLAG
+808 PGELYLAG
-816 TGIAQGYLGRPGLS
+816 AGIAQGYLGRPGPS
-830 AERFVADPFGPPGAR
+830 ADRFVADPFGPPGAR

-850 DLARWMPGQGYFYA
+850 DLARWIPGQGYFYA

-891 EVVAAAADIRELTGR
+891 EVVAAAADIRELAGR
-906 QSLIGYVVATGEAS
+906 PSLIGYVVATGAAA
-920 AQVRDGAAD
+920 AQVRDAAD
-929 LGARLRNRLAETLP
+929 LGARLRNRLADSLP
-943 DPMVPTRIMVLDEL
+943 DPMVPTRIVVLGEL

-969 LPDPVESTAGRAPAT
+969 LPDPVETTGGRAPAT

-995 ELLGRNSDTVDID
+995 ELLGRDSETVDID

-1052 AEPAT
+1052 AEPVA
-1057 VSVDNRPAAPRAET
+1057 VSADTGPAPVPRAES
-1071 VTIALPPQDLAE
+1071 VTIALPPQGLAE
-1083 LAAVHGAVADVL
+1083 LAAVHGPVADVL

-1123 ELSGPVD
+1123 VLSGPVD
-1130 PDRLGAAFTEVLH
+1130 PDRLAAAFTEVLH

-1149 AAFHYDRVDRP
+1149 AAFHYEQVDQP
-1160 VQVIPRSPQIAWR
+1160 IQVIPRNPRVAWR

-1178 DRPDAADRAPALE
+1178 DRPDAADHALALE
-1191 QTAGAELFDIGDP
+1191 QAAGAELFDIGDP

-1230 DGWSIPIVLREI
+1230 DGWSIPIVLREM

-1249 NLPEPGYYGT
+1249 ELPEPGYYGS
-1259 YLAWLAARDTAAET
+1259 YLAWLAARDTVAET
-1273 RRWGE
+1273 RRWGD

-1295 SAAVGLQVPL
+1295 SAAIGLPVPL
-1305 GEETAVALESFGR
+1305 AEDTAAALESVGR

-1333 MVLADQLGRT
+1333 MVLAEQLGRT

-1353 RPADLPGVGGMVG
+1353 RPAELPGVGGMVG

-1379 TGRPVAEQFAAFQR
+1379 TGRPVTEQFADFQR

-1420 TLVVYENFPKTGVGP
+1420 TLVVYENFPKTGVAP

-1477 EEANGQRMAARL
+1477 EETHGQRMAARL

-1499 PAATVGAILD
+1499 PSATVGAVLD
-1509 RTRHPDSHGA
+1509 GTRHPDSHGA
-1519 TLADWTSNAEID
+1519 TLADWTSHTEID
-1531 PASPALT
+1531 PAAPALT

-1547 EFDERADRLARWLIS
+1547 EFGERADRLARWLIS

-1571 VVAMRRCGEAVIAA
+1571 VVAMRRCGEAVVAA

-1610 LETAAPAL
+1610 LATAAPAL
-1618 VLTTRT
+1618 VLTTST

-1631 ASVIATDT
+1631 APVAATDA
-1639 LDLTGF
+1639 LDLTVF
-1645 AADTLTDADRLAPL
+1645 AAGALTDADRLAPL

-1695 EQHRFGPGDTM
+1695 EQHRFGRGDTM

-1749 ADEQVTAVQ
+1749 AGEQVTAVQ

-1798 EVTGTEVNN
+1798 EVTGTKVNN

-1828 DTVPIGRPPG
+1828 ETVPIGRPPG

-1877 TAHTFVA
+1877 TAYTFVA
-1884 DPAGRGELMYRTGD
+1884 DPACSGELMYRTGD
-1898 LVRWGAEGELDYIGR
+1898 LVRWGGDGELDYIGR

-1968 VDTEELRVALRSV
+1968 VDTEELRAALRNV

-1997 PMTVSDKLDRKA
+1997 PMTISDKLDRKA

-2024 AASSAAASG
+2024 VMTPAVTSGVPAASSIAASGAANPTPAGVFDAPVATPAGAASTVPAASPAGVSDVPVAGPAGVSDAPAGASGVPIASSAAA
-2033 AVLVPPAAASGG
+2033 P
-2045 QGVGPAAASGVPGSA
+2045 GVPG
-2060 SAAASGAV
+2060 
-2068 LVPPA
+2068 PA
-2073 STSGVQG
+2073 S
-2080 SAPAVASDAPVAA
+2080 
-2093 SVASGVPVVP
+2093 
-2103 PTAAP
+2103 
-2108 GAPVAAQAADPGMQT
+2108 GMQT
-2123 AGSDVSAAAL
+2123 AGSDVSAAAAP
-2133 GALAMTSN
+2133 GAP
-2141 ASTVAQGGP
+2141 TVASNVSPVGGP
-2150 AASNGSAVAPE
+2150 AVSNVAAVAPGV
-2161 AQTAAS
+2161 QTAAS
-2167 GVQTAVPGALTAI
+2167 GALTAI
-2180 PGGPAGGSGV
+2180 PGGPAGVPGV
-2190 VGAVTAAMAAVLGI
+2190 AGAVTAAMAAVLGI

-2224 RLVGRLRRAGYGV
+2224 RLVGRLRRAGYAV

-2256 GVAAVGADAPA
+2256 GVAAAGGNDSAD
-2267 GRDSVVPD
+2267 GGSVVSD
-2275 AAAPNPAAPNPAAT
+2275 AALSSKAAPGTVATGTAPTGTAAAGTAVT
-2289 ETTAPETLSPETAV
+2289 ETVIPET
-2303 AQTVSPAPVSEE
+2303 VSEE

-2357 LRADRPLI
+2357 LRADRSLI

-2376 SGAATI
+2376 SGAASI
-2382 DELAAHYLGTVREI
+2382 DELAARYLETVREI

-2419 ALTASGAEVA
+2419 ALTAAGAEVA

-2440 DLAAQATEVLA
+2440 NLAEQAAGALA

-2464 EDAPDLAALVR
+2464 DDAPDLAALIR
-2475 GAAGELLRMVTKSEA
+2475 GAAGELLRMVTKSAA

-2501 ADPGEEQDAPRVTA
+2501 ADPGEERDAPRVAA